1 MKNRSHPPGSS
12 THVVIAAFV
21 VLVFGLY
28 VDRKLGQEGALR
40 GQRTR
45 QWERNDQK
53 ANLIQTSLFSH
64 TETTKSGFFFY
75 SLSPYLCI
83 GVAQRSWPNI
93 SALPHF
99 LFYFMS
105 SCQKMCSALVS
116 QLEGKLPE
124 GSSSDITTGPEQ
136 IHTQTKLMP
145 PANITAA
152 EEALKREGR

>member
-1 MKNRSHPPGSS
+1 MRSPTNPQRGSVTFTISWTRRKTKQKSAQKDQGVFMKNRSHHPGSS

-53 ANLIQTSLFSH
+53 ANLIRTSLFSH

-75 SLSPYLCI
+75 SLSPYLFI

-105 SCQKMCSALVS
+105 SCQKSV
-116 QLEGKLPE
+116 QL
-124 GSSSDITTGPEQ
+124 
-136 IHTQTKLMP
+136 
-145 PANITAA
+145 
-152 EEALKREGR
+152 